1 MRKNADARRQRAPKR
16 RRRVWRYVAG
26 AALVVLAALGY
37 VTVRWYAWPQQQ
49 AWPAHVDAIVMLG
62 GPGDRL
68 DTALKLARSHRA
80 PVLAVSQGTTGPAPG
95 DICPGQIRGVRVI
108 CFYPSPATTR
118 GEAEFAGRL
127 AARYH
132 WHSMA
137 VVAITP
143 QDTVA
148 RLRMSRCFSGQVYLV
163 NGPLPK
169 WQWPLLVV
177 YEWGS
182 TLKALLLQRSC

>member
-1 MRKNADARRQRAPKR
+1 
-16 RRRVWRYVAG
+16 
-26 AALVVLAALGY
+26 
-37 VTVRWYAWPQQQ
+37 
-49 AWPAHVDAIVMLG
+49 VDAIVMLG

-68 DTALKLARSHRA
+68 DTALALARAHLA
-80 PVLAVSQGTTGPAPG
+80 PVLAVSEGTTGPAPG
-95 DICPGQIRGVRVI
+95 DVCPGKIAGVRVI

-132 WHSMA
+132 WHSII

-148 RLRMSRCFSGQVYLV
+148 RLRMSRCFRGGVYLV

-182 TLKALLLQRSC
+182 TLKALVLQRSC

>member
-1 MRKNADARRQRAPKR
+1 
-16 RRRVWRYVAG
+16 
-26 AALVVLAALGY
+26 
-37 VTVRWYAWPQQQ
+37 
-49 AWPAHVDAIVMLG
+49 VMLG

-68 DTALKLARSHRA
+68 DTALHLAREHRA
-80 PVLAVSQGTTGPAPG
+80 PVIAISQGTTGPQPG
-95 DICPGQIRGVRVI
+95 DICPRKIRGITLI
-108 CFYPSPATTR
+108 CFYPSPASTR

-132 WHSMA
+132 WHSIA
-137 VVAITP
+137 LVTITP

-148 RLRMSRCFSGQVYLV
+148 RLRMSRCFGGKVYVV
-163 NGPLPK
+163 NAPLPK